1 MSADPEQDIGY
12 LNELQRHPGFA
23 LLCARFED
31 KLTSQREACLDE
43 ENDIE
48 AAKLRRAYQVVKT
61 FSPKV
66 ECERLI
72 AQARRAIA
80 KDSSSTDGR

>member
-1 MSADPEQDIGY
+1 MSANPEQDIGH
-12 LNELQRHPGFA
+12 LHELLRHPGFA
-23 LLCARFED
+23 LLCERFD
-31 KLTSQREACLDE
+31 GKLNAQREACLDE

-61 FSPKV
+61 FDPKA

-72 AQARRAIA
+72 AQAKRAIE
-80 KDSSSTDGR
+80 KDSPSTDGR